1 MKPEWT
7 YEDLMIQGLFTNEL
21 SVVTKS
27 TLCLIYIPIENTCVD
42 SSVAVKFYSAMRL
55 NSN

>member
-1 MKPEWT
+1 MKNR
-7 YEDLMIQGLFTNEL
+7 IIL
-21 SVVTKS
+21 SQILEIDI
-27 TLCLIYIPIENTCVD
+27 TLRQKLEIAINFCLIYIPIENTCVD